1 MSDVSGYLVGR
12 DPGQWPSGTSQAEDV
27 VFAAVRKDGSRLE
40 GMEFRHC
47 TFANVSFK
55 DATLEKCRF
64 TDCVFLVCYFRRTKL
79 SETAFI
85 GCKFV
90 GCDFPRVTIQ
100 SCDFKY
106 SRFEGC
112 ALPFGELELSL
123 PREPNLREELT
134 RGLAIASDILG
145 LGNEARHYRL
155 AAIQARE
162 EHLRSAV
169 FGRNDWYQLHY
180 PGLQR
185 LEGLLQWVASRAN
198 GIIWGHGEKW
208 VVLVFNILLLA
219 LVIFPGLS
227 GFPNAILGPFGVF
240 RE

>member
-55 DATLEKCRF
+55 EATLEKCRF
-64 TDCVFLVCYFRRTKL
+64 TDCVFLDCYFRRTKL

-112 ALPFGELELSL
+112 ALPFGELEHSL

-134 RGLAIASDILG
+134 RGLAIASDILAARG
-145 LGNEARHYRL
+145 GNAFFL
-155 AAIQARE
+155 C
-162 EHLRSAV
+162 
-169 FGRNDWYQLHY
+169 
-180 PGLQR
+180 
-185 LEGLLQWVASRAN
+185 
-198 GIIWGHGEKW
+198 
-208 VVLVFNILLLA
+208 
-219 LVIFPGLS
+219 
-227 GFPNAILGPFGVF
+227 GV
-240 RE
+240 RDE